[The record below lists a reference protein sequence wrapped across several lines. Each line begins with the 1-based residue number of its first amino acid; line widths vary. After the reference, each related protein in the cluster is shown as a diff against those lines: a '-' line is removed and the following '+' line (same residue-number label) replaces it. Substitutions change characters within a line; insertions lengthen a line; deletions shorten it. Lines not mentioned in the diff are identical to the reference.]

1 MVFIAIAFII
11 FAVELI
17 LKGSAEKHLTE
28 GSHIPILKDK
38 LYLTKFHNKGAALG
52 WGEKK
57 PELVRG
63 ISYGMIALCTI
74 LFVLTLSRHGKRL
87 LKLSLGLLLGGA
99 YSNAYDR
106 IKREYVVDY
115 FGFNVKNEKLRNIV
129 FNISDFC
136 IMIGAVIAAI
146 KIA

>member
-1 MVFIAIAFII
+1 MGFIAIAFII

-17 LKGSAEKHLTE
+17 IKGSAEKHLIE

>member
-1 MVFIAIAFII
+1 MGFIAIAFFI

-17 LKGSAEKHLTE
+17 LKGNAEKHLEE
-28 GSHIPILKDK
+28 GKRVPILKEK

-63 ISYGMIALCTI
+63 ISYGMIAVCTI
-74 LFVLTLSRHGKRL
+74 VFVLTLGRHGKGL
-87 LKLSLGLLLGGA
+87 LKVSLGLLLGGA

-106 IKREYVVDY
+106 IKRDYVVDY
-115 FGFNVKNEKLRNIV
+115 FGFNVKNEKIRNIV

-136 IMIGAVIAAI
+136 IVIGAVISAI
-146 KIA
+146 KLS